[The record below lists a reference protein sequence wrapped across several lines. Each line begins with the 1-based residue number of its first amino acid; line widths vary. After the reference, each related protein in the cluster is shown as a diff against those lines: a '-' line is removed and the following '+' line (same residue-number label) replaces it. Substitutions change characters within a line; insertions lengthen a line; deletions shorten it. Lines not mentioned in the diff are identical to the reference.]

1 MKKLAFSLLTAGLL
15 VFGAAASSAADATTA
30 PKSVI
35 HVVTVAFKKDTKP
48 EQIQAA
54 LDGVKALPAQYKGI
68 TRVWTK
74 AIKVQNPPGATT
86 AKSHVIVME
95 FADEA
100 ALTAYTDS
108 DAQKKWYELYLP
120 IREQSTTYDITN

>member
-1 MKKLAFSLLTAGLL
+1 MKTLLTLALAFGLI
-15 VFGAAASSAADATTA
+15 ATSALADA

-35 HVVTVAFKKDTKP
+35 HFITVAFKPDATP

-54 LDGVKALPAQYKGI
+54 LDGAQKLPSQFKGI

-74 AIKVQNPPGATT
+74 SLKVQNVAE
-86 AKSHVIVME
+86 AKVKKTHVIAME

-100 ALTAYTDS
+100 ALKAYTDS

-120 IREQSTTYDITN
+120 IREQSTTFDVTN

>member
-1 MKKLAFSLLTAGLL
+1 MKKLFPVLLFAGLMSL
-15 VFGAAASSAADATTA
+15 PFAAVADHHETAT

-35 HVVTVAFKKDTKP
+35 HIVTVAWKTDTKP

-54 LDGVKALPAQYKGI
+54 LDGVKALPAQFKGI

-74 AIKVQNPPGATT
+74 ALKVQNPQGATIKKT
-86 AKSHVIVME
+86 HVIVME

-108 DAQKKWYELYLP
+108 PAQKEWYKVYTP
-120 IREQSTTYDITN
+120 IRETSTTFDVTN

>member
-1 MKKLAFSLLTAGLL
+1 MKKILTSLLTAGLL
-15 VFGAAASSAADATTA
+15 AFGAASAAAQTA

-35 HVVTVAFKKDTKP
+35 HVITVAFKAEAKP

-54 LDGVKALPAQYKGI
+54 LDGVKKLPSQYKGI
-68 TRVWTK
+68 TRTWTK
-74 AIKVQNPPGATT
+74 AIKVQNPAGATVKKT
-86 AKSHVIVME
+86 HVIVVE

-108 DAQKKWYELYLP
+108 DAQKEWYKLYLP
-120 IREQSTTYDITN
+120 IRDVSTTYDITN